1 MKVNLLQPLLALI
14 ICAICAYTDWR
25 NGKVYNLVTYPAIT
39 AGLVLSFFSL
49 DPDPTQSLIGA
60 FGGLL
65 IYGLFWLTG
74 GLGAGD
80 VKLMV
85 AIGALLGLPFLLL
98 SSFYVI
104 CIAAIFSIFHL
115 AWKGRLFPFLKWL
128 GLSAT
133 SVIFPGVEVPKLA
146 KEQLST
152 IPFAP
157 FIFVGTA
164 ITLFLERFGVNA

>member
-1 MKVNLLQPLLALI
+1 MQSLFALI
-14 ICAICAYTDWR
+14 ICAICAFTDWR
-25 NGKVYNLVTYPAIT
+25 NGKVYNLVTYPAII
-39 AGLVLSFFSL
+39 AGILLSLFSL
-49 DPDPTQSLIGA
+49 DPNLVQSLIGA

-65 IYGLFWLTG
+65 LYGLFWCIG

-104 CIAAIFSIFHL
+104 CLAAIFSIFHL
-115 AWKGRLFPFLKWL
+115 AWKGKLFPFLKWL
-128 GLSAT
+128 GLSGVALI
-133 SVIFPGVEVPKLA
+133 VPGVEVPKLA
-146 KEQLST
+146 KEQLTT

-157 FIFVGTA
+157 FIFVGIA
-164 ITLFLERFGVNA
+164 VTLYLEHSA